1 MIKLKKA
8 LFCVKRILEVYSS
21 EWLKD
26 KKDAKNNDNN
36 SFQNALND
44 ALNCYNIETNP
55 ERISN
60 IEPFIKQYKWK
71 GIKFPSHKKD

>member
-60 IEPFIKQYKWK
+60 IEPYIKQYNWK

>member
-8 LFCVKRILEVYSS
+8 LFCVKCILEVYSS

>member
-1 MIKLKKA
+1 MQ
-8 LFCVKRILEVYSS
+8 
-21 EWLKD
+21 
-26 KKDAKNNDNN
+26 KNNDNN

-44 ALNCYNIETNP
+44 ALNCYNIETDP

-60 IEPFIKQYKWK
+60 IEPFIKQYNWK

>member
-60 IEPFIKQYKWK
+60 IEPFIKQYNWK

>member
-36 SFQNALND
+36 SFQIALND

-60 IEPFIKQYKWK
+60 IEPFIKQYNWK

>member
-55 ERISN
+55 EKISN
-60 IEPFIKQYKWK
+60 IEPFIKQYNWK